1 MQKNPVDSP
10 FAAGT
15 VVSELRVVGGHDLA
29 SFGARLGAAAV
40 DMVVI
45 VVLYLASLRL
55 PGMTNSV
62 LVLLVLT
69 GIRLLYGALQLQFGG
84 GRTLGMRAFRIRV
97 VPIGT
102 ERAGR
107 LTAGQAWLRTAVY
120 VLPAAVLGVGA
131 YLSMLDCLWMLWDRP
146 NQQTLHDKA
155 ARTVV
160 VRA

>member
-15 VVSELRVVGGHDLA
+15 RVSELRVVGDHDLA
-29 SFGARLGAAAV
+29 SFGARFGAAAL
-40 DMVVI
+40 DTVVI
-45 VVLYLASLRL
+45 AVLYLACLRL
-55 PGMTNSV
+55 PGMGNSV
-62 LVLLVLT
+62 LALVVLT

-84 GRTLGMRAFRIRV
+84 GRTLGMRAFRIKV
-97 VPIGT
+97 KPVGT
-102 ERAGR
+102 ERGR
-107 LTAGQAWLRTAVY
+107 LTAGQAWLRTAVFA
-120 VLPAAVLGVGA
+120 LPAAVLGVGA
-131 YLSMLDCLWMLWDRP
+131 YLSILDCLWMLWDRP